1 MKIPPS
7 NIRTLI
13 PFAIK
18 GERGRGE
25 FHAVEAGCQEMLQCG
40 GLQWLCE
47 PRVLRRQPAD
57 QMTTSESVK
66 ATITVE

>member
-25 FHAVEAGCQEMLQCG
+25 FHAVEAGCQEMLQSGACSG
-40 GLQWLCE
+40 FANRGF
-47 PRVLRRQPAD
+47 
-57 QMTTSESVK
+57 SEDSPLIK
-66 ATITVE
+66 